1 MRTWE
6 KNILIST
13 LSRLS
18 PVLKSPRFVQPLLV
32 INGGVFASPIYIK
45 VIARHYA
52 PRDTPCVLHACS
64 SPSGC
69 WWLRPP
75 SSAAATTMVALTTT
89 TMENLL
95 VRLLL
100 PRNSRLSPPRA
111 QFSLVA
117 PPFRQITVATRGR
130 QPLRAHREGS
140 GREIYRR

>member
-1 MRTWE
+1 
-6 KNILIST
+6 
-13 LSRLS
+13 
-18 PVLKSPRFVQPLLV
+18 
-32 INGGVFASPIYIK
+32 
-45 VIARHYA
+45 
-52 PRDTPCVLHACS
+52 
-64 SPSGC
+64 
-69 WWLRPP
+69 
-75 SSAAATTMVALTTT
+75 MVALTTT